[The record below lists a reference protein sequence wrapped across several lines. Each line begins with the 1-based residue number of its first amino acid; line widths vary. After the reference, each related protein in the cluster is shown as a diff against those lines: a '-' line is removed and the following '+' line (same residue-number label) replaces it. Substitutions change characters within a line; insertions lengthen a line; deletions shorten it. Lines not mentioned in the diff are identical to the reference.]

1 MMVEKVVLN
10 RNFIKK
16 LRNCLHAYI
25 FKGYF
30 IVYQ

>member
-1 MMVEKVVLN
+1 MMAENVVLN

-16 LRNCLHAYI
+16 LGICLHAYI